1 MINTKKNINCF
12 DCGLCIE
19 DWEDSSIPTTEHM
32 LRAVD
37 DNTPCLFILR
47 LLFQNLVD
55 EMTRLLFYGRYYD
68 IVFQALRWK
77 LRKNRNCCIELNMA
91 DIIDWLSVKEDS
103 QSTINA
109 PTCSMETN
117 CCDDDT
123 MCLHC
128 SLSLKNIISL
138 PCCHLVS
145 CERCIEVLEKCPI
158 CFEKCKCQ
166 IKVKFINMM
175 LK

>member
-1 MINTKKNINCF
+1 MINIKKSINCF
-12 DCGLCIE
+12 ECGVCIE
-19 DWEDSSIPTTEHM
+19 DWKDSSIPTTEHV
-32 LRAVD
+32 LRAVN
-37 DNTPCLFILR
+37 DNTRYLFILR
-47 LLFQNLVD
+47 LLFQKLMD
-55 EMTRLLFYGRYYD
+55 EMTRLLLYSRYYD

-109 PTCSMETN
+109 ATCIIETN

-138 PCCHLVS
+138 PYCHLVS

-166 IKVKFINMM
+166 YGVEMNNGVV
-175 LK
+175 